1 METVYDWLTVGL
13 FAALIVLFLQRSSA
27 GGEPVD
33 SLWQYLA
40 ASIGCA
46 VANYFGNE
54 GQHMLAAVV
63 LVATVAY
70 IVIVLKPFGTL
81 HGPKP

>member
-13 FAALIVLFLQRSSA
+13 FAALIVLFLQRSSS

-54 GQHMLAAVV
+54 GQHMLAVVV

-70 IVIVLKPFGTL
+70 IVIVLKPFGSL
-81 HGPKP
+81 QGPKP